1 MKEPAVVRIPVAEAG
16 MEIQKFRALA
26 GFNF

>member
-1 MKEPAVVRIPVAEAG
+1 MENPAVVRNPVEEAG
-16 MEIQKFRALA
+16 MDIQKFRALA

>member
-1 MKEPAVVRIPVAEAG
+1 MKNPAVMRIPEVEAG

>member
-1 MKEPAVVRIPVAEAG
+1 MKEPAVVRIPVEEAS

>member
-1 MKEPAVVRIPVAEAG
+1 MKEPAVVRIPVEEAG

>member
-1 MKEPAVVRIPVAEAG
+1 MKNPAVMRIPVEEAG
-16 MEIQKFRALA
+16 MDIQKFRALA

>member
-1 MKEPAVVRIPVAEAG
+1 MKNPAVVRIPVEEAG
-16 MEIQKFRALA
+16 MDIQKFRVMA

>member
-1 MKEPAVVRIPVAEAG
+1 MKKPVVVRIPVEEAG
-16 MEIQKFRALA
+16 MDIQKFRALA